1 MHCISAFM
9 LRLALYFP
17 QLPLESFTASSY
29 IEHNQAAQVV
39 LEQNRVHLANTTALS
54 AGIVPGCSLATAH
67 SIAPSLQHFRRDPN
81 REAAE
86 LKKLAES
93 LYGFSSLVSLAPPD
107 SIVLE
112 IQGSLK
118 LFAQKDLVIDTKALC
133 ENLGFTCLTGMAA
146 TAAAAIALARSQS
159 QRLNDALV
167 DHCGLEHQHIKHH
180 VVEQLA
186 NMGLSTLGALLSLP
200 RNEVAQRFGKALVLY
215 LDKLEGT
222 RHEPRD
228 AIQPAATFERKIHLL
243 QPITNKQQLFKGP
256 MSKLSLELQQWLI
269 GHQLGCEKL
278 TWRFVEHSNNA
289 SALHV
294 RFTQGKQRQLDLLS
308 VSQLQ
313 LDQATLPT
321 DVLSIELK
329 IISSTPWS
337 IRPKDLFPTTQGANN
352 NGQSIGELVDALTAR
367 LGPQACQQ
375 IHSNNQHT
383 PEYAWQFKAVLQS
396 AAHTALNKHHQ
407 ASRPLWLLSKPH
419 PVKAT
424 DLQLLQGPERIQSEW
439 WLHSDARDYY
449 IAQHR
454 NGALCWVYCA
464 SVILGELQNHEFYL
478 HGYFA

>member
-1 MHCISAFM
+1 M
-9 LRLALYFP
+9 LWLALYFP

-29 IEHNQAAQVV
+29 IEHSRTAQVV
-39 LEQNRVHLANTTALS
+39 LEQNRVHLANTVALS
-54 AGIVPGCSLATAH
+54 AGIVPGCSLATAY
-67 SIAPSLQHFRRDPN
+67 SIEPSLQHFRRDPN

-86 LKKLAES
+86 LQKLAES
-93 LYGFSSLVSLAPPD
+93 LYGFSSLVSLAAPD

-112 IQGSLK
+112 IQGSLR
-118 LFAQKDLVIDTKALC
+118 LFAQADLLIGARELC
-133 ENLGFTCLTGMAA
+133 EKLGFTCLTGMAA
-146 TAAAAIALARSQS
+146 TATAAITLARSQS
-159 QRLNDALV
+159 QSINDALLSQ
-167 DHCGLEHQHIKHH
+167 CGLEHQHVKHH

-186 NMGLSTLGALLSLP
+186 NMGLTTLGALLLLP

-215 LDKLEGT
+215 LDKLEGQ
-222 RHEPRD
+222 RHEPRKT
-228 AIQPAATFERKIHLL
+228 IQPAETFERKIHLL
-243 QPITNKQQLFKGP
+243 QPITNKQQLLKGP

-269 GHQLGCEKL
+269 GNQRGCEKL

-289 SALHV
+289 STLHV
-294 RFTQGKQRQLDLLS
+294 RFTQGKQRQLELLS

-313 LDQATLPT
+313 LEQATLPA

-329 IISSTPWS
+329 LISSTPWS
-337 IRPKDLFPTTQGANN
+337 TQPNDLFPTTQGTDN
-352 NGQSIGELVDALTAR
+352 NGQSIGELVDALSAR
-367 LGPQACQQ
+367 LGTQACQQ
-375 IHSNNQHT
+375 IHGIDRHT
-383 PEYAWQFKAVLQS
+383 PEHAWQFKKALQS
-396 AAHTALNKHHQ
+396 ASQTVLNEHSQ

-454 NGALCWVYCA
+454 NGALCWVYRTA
-464 SVILGELQNHEFYL
+464 AILREQQRHEFYL